1 MLSPK
6 TPEQRSWWCVHYWP
20 LSAGAAGDAA
30 RDFLNDVSKQA
41 DAVKDSVSK
50 QADTVKQSATAAVED
65 LKSQVSLHRESARL
79 SLAHTSKT
87 ILVIALVGFRGYLRL
102 QGHMRL
108 HVFSVQLD
116 GVTACLPTSLLP
128 ACLTIQTLK
137 LANSAV
143 SNIDSLVAD
152 VSSNAAAVKR
162 DAGSSSKAAG
172 LAIDSMVT
180 RAIEKGQAVKESL
193 AGGLLSGLCT
203 DGCQAVML
211 MLVTSSA
218 C

>member
-1 MLSPK
+1 
-6 TPEQRSWWCVHYWP
+6 

-30 RDFLNDVSKQA
+30 KDFLNDVSKQA

-50 QADTVKQSATAAVED
+50 QAETVKQSAAAAVED
-65 LKSQVSLHRESARL
+65 LKSQVSLHIGTARFSTDPFRDEHLRDVISRLETASTGICAAQVTSACC
-79 SLAHTSKT
+79 H
-87 ILVIALVGFRGYLRL
+87 
-102 QGHMRL
+102 
-108 HVFSVQLD
+108 
-116 GVTACLPTSLLP
+116 CLPAYLP
-128 ACLTIQTLK
+128 AACLTTQSLK

-152 VSSNAAAVKR
+152 VSSNVAAVKR

-193 AGGLLSGLCT
+193 AGGLVVC
-203 DGCQAVML
+203 
-211 MLVTSSA
+211 LVHRLPWYCRHIIPPA